1 MSKQIEL
8 KITCPYCTSQF
19 TGTFYRSIWGEYPEN
34 RALVMSD
41 KINVVACPS
50 CKRSI
55 KVPLP
60 LFYTN
65 RAQEF
70 ALWWEPNHDPQI
82 DMEAKSYASVLGQ
95 NNYLALAP
103 RIKDWAEFKKM
114 ILRFEQQRKLQSVT
128 SPSNRQ
134 TAFQDKELLQ
144 KMEDYLQHIKNQ
156 GKKKNSGCAGVLL
169 FFLMAFAGL
178 VYGVCLLT
186 L

>member
-8 KITCPYCTSQF
+8 KITCPSCTCQF

-41 KINVVACPS
+41 KINVAACPS

-65 RAQEF
+65 KTQEF
-70 ALWWEPNHDPQI
+70 AIWWEPNHDPQI

-95 NNYLALAP
+95 NNYLAVAP
-103 RIKDWAEFKKM
+103 RIKDWAEFKKT
-114 ILRFEQQRKLQSVT
+114 ILRFEQQRQIQSNKSIENTALQR
-128 SPSNRQ
+128 NL
-134 TAFQDKELLQ
+134 KEFVKHLQ
-144 KMEDYLQHIKNQ
+144 NQ
-156 GKKKNSGCAGVLL
+156 EKKKNNGCAGMLL
-169 FFLMAFAGL
+169 FFLMASAS
-178 VYGVCLLT
+178 LLYE
-186 L
+186 LFYW